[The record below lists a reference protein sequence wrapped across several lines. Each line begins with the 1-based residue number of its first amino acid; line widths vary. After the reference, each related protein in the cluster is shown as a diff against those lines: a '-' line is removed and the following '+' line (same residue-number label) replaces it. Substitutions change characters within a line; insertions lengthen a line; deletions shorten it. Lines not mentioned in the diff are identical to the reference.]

1 MKHYTWEE
9 KIESLVTLA
18 KAVGKYT
25 DVETECVGVE
35 READGYKEAWRQL
48 EEAYEDFCQWRHD
61 EPYIVDEIKAL
72 LKKG

>member
-1 MKHYTWEE
+1 MKTYTWEE

-18 KAVGKYT
+18 KAAGRYT
-25 DVETECVGVE
+25 NA
-35 READGYKEAWRQL
+35 EAGTDYCKDAHRKL
-48 EEAYEDFCQWRHD
+48 LDTYEDFCQWRHD